1 MIGKLIGIVDTIML
15 DYIILDVNGVGYKV
29 FCSSKVI
36 DKLQTKDKVSLF
48 IETIVRED
56 SITLFGFFRQEEQDC
71 FNMLCKVSG
80 VGSKVAIKIMNTA
93 TVEEIINA
101 ISNDNK
107 DVFCRASGVG
117 PKVAIRII
125 NELKS
130 SIKSFRNITIETT
143 ITTTQQEPN
152 LLKDTISALEG
163 LGYQKNH
170 VQSIV
175 VAVLKERPDLTL
187 ESAITESLKRI
198 NKF

>member
-29 FCSSKVI
+29 FCSGKVI
-36 DKLQTKDKVSLF
+36 DKLQVKDKVSLF

-107 DVFCRASGVG
+107 DIFCRASGVG
-117 PKVAIRII
+117 PKVAVRII

-130 SIKSFRNITIETT
+130 SIKSFGNITIETT
-143 ITTTQQEPN
+143 TIIRICHQTIIN
-152 LLKDTISALEG
+152 LPHA
-163 LGYQKNH
+163 
-170 VQSIV
+170 
-175 VAVLKERPDLTL
+175 
-187 ESAITESLKRI
+187 
-198 NKF
+198 